1 MQRKVCIWLQE
12 LFSSYSVGYPAIQVF
27 RCLDTFQRSPDRDV
41 LGAARVFQVCRLL
54 DLIPHG
60 LEMQR
65 KGNIW
70 LQEHNCRPPGPLR
83 RVINSPRG
91 GGVYRGGMDY
101 FLSCHASSI
110 VLLLLS
116 RFVGASISF
125 REVTVVML
133 PRLPGHLGVPYL
145 GMRIAKK
152 WVRSVKALCI
162 FHPPSANLR
171 AALSSR

>member
-1 MQRKVCIWLQE
+1 MFSSYFGGYPAIQARRCLDQFHQKPNLDALGAARVFQVCSLLASRPHGLEMQRKVCIWLQE

-91 GGVYRGGMDY
+91 GRCTGGVWIIFSAVMPVPLYC
-101 FLSCHASSI
+101 SCY
-110 VLLLLS
+110 
-116 RFVGASISF
+116 
-125 REVTVVML
+125 
-133 PRLPGHLGVPYL
+133 PGL
-145 GMRIAKK
+145 
-152 WVRSVKALCI
+152 
-162 FHPPSANLR
+162 
-171 AALSSR
+171 